1 MHWQGIGFS
10 DSAGILN
17 TLVDVF
23 NTEFN
28 TVIIHKFCNTS
39 IPRIIMLY
47 ILSNSPLF
55 GLFLVIGFII
65 IKQEINENGNF
76 FLSVTFVNGWN

>member
-10 DSAGILN
+10 GISN

-28 TVIIHKFCNTS
+28 IQL
-39 IPRIIMLY
+39 LY
-47 ILSNSPLF
+47 ITFAKQVYQELRCYTFFFSNSPLF

-65 IKQEINENGNF
+65 IKQEINENGNY

>member
-28 TVIIHKFCNTS
+28 IQL
-39 IPRIIMLY
+39 LY
-47 ILSNSPLF
+47 INF
-55 GLFLVIGFII
+55 AIQVY
-65 IKQEINENGNF
+65 QE
-76 FLSVTFVNGWN
+76 L